1 MGGPRY
7 YHSGSGFWLLSFDYV
22 RMWAGMKLGA
32 LGGTFDPIHLGHLH
46 VASRIQS
53 LFGLSQI
60 HFVVATTPPH
70 KPRGG
75 LLPFSHRYA
84 MVALATLGSV
94 SFVPST
100 VELEPPPSPFSI
112 HTLKKLAK
120 DNGRDLLDVYF
131 IAGGDS
137 LLDVANWRDS
147 LNLLTTY
154 NFIFVARPGVAT
166 IDPRAVLPR
175 KAAKRVREL
184 RGLGSRQLRE
194 RIRREEG
201 SSENKIFV
209 VDVDAPD
216 ISSSQIRTLVSSGK
230 RMRHL
235 VPLAVH
241 EYIQKLHLY
250 NA

>member
-1 MGGPRY
+1 
-7 YHSGSGFWLLSFDYV
+7 
-22 RMWAGMKLGA
+22 MKLGVF
-32 LGGTFDPIHLGHLH
+32 GGTFDPIHLGHLH

-60 HFVVATTPPH
+60 HFVVAATPPH
-70 KPRGG
+70 KRRVG

-84 MVALATLGSV
+84 MVALATLGSI

-100 VELEPPPSPFSI
+100 VELEPPASPFSI
-112 HTLKKLAK
+112 HTLKKLVRN
-120 DNGRDLLDVYF
+120 NGRDLLDVYF

-166 IDPRAVLPR
+166 IEAKAVLPR
-175 KAAKRVREL
+175 KAAKRVREF
-184 RGLGSRQLRE
+184 RGLGSRQLRQ

-201 SSENKIFV
+201 SSENRIFI

-216 ISSSQIRTLVSSGK
+216 ISSSRIRSLVSSGK
-230 RMRHL
+230 RIRHL
-235 VPLAVH
+235 VPVAVH
-241 EYIQKLHLY
+241 EYIQKLRLY
-250 NA
+250 SA